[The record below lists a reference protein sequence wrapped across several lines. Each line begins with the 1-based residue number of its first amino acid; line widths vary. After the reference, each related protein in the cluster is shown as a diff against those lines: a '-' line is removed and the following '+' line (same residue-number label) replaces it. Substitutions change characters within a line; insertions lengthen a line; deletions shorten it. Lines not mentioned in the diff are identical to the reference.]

1 MFFDAVRIMNYC
13 MFSFCFCLHEMMAV
27 NNKEKQQ
34 KKYEFKILAVISF
47 DEGQSELTLSAWWIS
62 MQTFEILQYR
72 MKCKTQ
78 LMYYL
83 QILSFGPHQRST
95 KWCLKVQNFHGK
107 CFTSWSF
114 THKHTHTNPP
124 PKKQQDSVAESLRS
138 LGLFFLW
145 GEVTPTLI
153 HRFIAMYQI
162 CTTH

>member
-78 LMYYL
+78 LMYFL
-83 QILSFGPHQRST
+83 QILSVGPHQRST

-114 THKHTHTNPP
+114 THKHTHTQTP

-138 LGLFFLW
+138 LGLFFCGVKW
-145 GEVTPTLI
+145 PP
-153 HRFIAMYQI
+153 H
-162 CTTH
+162 

>member
-114 THKHTHTNPP
+114 THKHTHTTPP
-124 PKKQQDSVAESLRS
+124 QKTTGFCCRISKVIRT
-138 LGLFFLW
+138 FFLW